1 MNIVIWVGPNAK
13 RSKRFSSANG
23 AKTEQTVRGARFFF
37 FTFGTKV
44 TRTQGPDLESEHIR
58 KKKFMVTGGTRAAA
72 GGPRQSAETGNARA
86 ETLGPDGGQ
95 QTWKPGP
102 GGAEGPTDA
111 KESPHILFPLS
122 MPTPA
127 EGWGGRGRA
136 SGHGR
141 GGWQARR
148 EGAARGA
155 AGSGN
160 SGGGTGDQG
169 LGVDNSAA
177 WDAGRQ
183 QRHKAGREPG
193 QRRVKRRGA
202 KVRYDTWHGLGGLP

>member
-1 MNIVIWVGPNAK
+1 
-13 RSKRFSSANG
+13 
-23 AKTEQTVRGARFFF
+23 
-37 FTFGTKV
+37 
-44 TRTQGPDLESEHIR
+44 
-58 KKKFMVTGGTRAAA
+58 MVTGGTRAAA

-148 EGAARGA
+148 GGAARGA

-169 LGVDNSAA
+169 RGVDNSAA

-202 KVRYDTWHGLGGLP
+202 KVRYDTWHGLGGLVTS